1 MRVKLKEKNHER
13 GTFTGTFQ
21 KFGSKNSFGYTKQ
34 TILLTDICDSD
45 EIKVAD
51 HLWFTMGKQF
61 AQLKLQTGDKVK
73 FNARI
78 KSYRK
83 GYKGYRED
91 VFGKPIQV
99 DYKLSHPTKMEKL

>member
-13 GTFTGTFQ
+13 GTFTGIFQ
-21 KFGSKNSFGYTKQ
+21 RFGIKNSFGYTKQ
-34 TILLTDICDSD
+34 TILLTNIQDTDGIL
-45 EIKVAD
+45 VAD

-61 AQLKLQTGDKVK
+61 AQLRLQTGDKVK

-83 GYKGYRED
+83 GYKGYRDD
-91 VFGKPIQV
+91 VFGKPVTV
-99 DYKLSHPTKMEKL
+99 DYKLSHPSKLERL